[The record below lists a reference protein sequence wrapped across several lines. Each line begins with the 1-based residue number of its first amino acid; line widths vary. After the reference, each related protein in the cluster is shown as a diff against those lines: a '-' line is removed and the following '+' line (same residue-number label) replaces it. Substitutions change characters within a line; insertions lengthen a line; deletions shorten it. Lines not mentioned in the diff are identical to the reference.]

1 MRDTLAELLWSQ
13 GLTQSDVGRLLGVS
27 QNLVSARVRMR
38 QKNRRFA
45 KAKLAEFKTRHCEQ
59 EIARIKREYDRLTP
73 IEQAEVKEQWAAEI
87 DVLLAH
93 YRASFAHTGPVP
105 A

>member
-1 MRDTLAELLWSQ
+1 MRDTLAELLWAQ
-13 GLTQSDVGRLLGVS
+13 GLTQGEVGKLLGVS
-27 QNLVSARVRMR
+27 PNLVSTRVRFR
-38 QKNRRFA
+38 QKNRCFA

-73 IEQAEVKEQWAAEI
+73 IERAKVKEQWAAEI

-93 YRASFAHTGPVP
+93 YRASFARTGPVP

>member
-1 MRDTLAELLWSQ
+1 MRDTLAELLWAQ
-13 GLTQSDVGRLLGVS
+13 GLTQGEVGKLLGVS
-27 QNLVSARVRMR
+27 PNLVSTRVRFR

-73 IEQAEVKEQWAAEI
+73 IEQAKVKEQWASEI

-93 YRASFAHTGPVP
+93 YRASFARTGPVP